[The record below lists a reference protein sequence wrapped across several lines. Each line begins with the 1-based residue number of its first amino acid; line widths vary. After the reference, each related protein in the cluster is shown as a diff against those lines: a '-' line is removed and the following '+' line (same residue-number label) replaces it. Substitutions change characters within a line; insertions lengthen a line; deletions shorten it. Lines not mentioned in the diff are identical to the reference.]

1 MRNGNGSGNISMSL
15 RRVMSHRAWGEVSVV
30 VDTQVQKTCVHSSK
44 TSYFVFLVCEF
55 MFTCPLDYPG
65 PRDFL
70 SLREE

>member
-30 VDTQVQKTCVHSSK
+30 VDTQGGGVPSSE
-44 TSYFVFLVCEF
+44 TSYFVCGACEF

-65 PRDFL
+65 PRGFL